1 MQQIDS
7 NVKQSSI
14 LEVRSLG
21 KNIDVSTWKSPNHIL
36 PYKLVCSPNP
46 FVFQCF
52 VCLKEQEKIVPTTH
66 GLKVRIKCN
75 NIGNVLIR
83 VPDTYYIL
91 KKY

>member
-21 KNIDVSTWKSPNHIL
+21 KSIDVSTWKSPNHIF

-52 VCLKEQEKIVPTTH
+52 ACLKEREK
-66 GLKVRIKCN
+66 
-75 NIGNVLIR
+75 
-83 VPDTYYIL
+83 
-91 KKY
+91 